1 MLGENEIQLERIL
14 VLTSVLVT
22 FRADDLN
29 LEIKSN
35 GSWSSKKQMDPFV
48 HAAISPLQDQPL
60 SPCCCQ
66 WLRSSA
72 SSPGEYKLG
81 STEAYGGE
89 ECSAVNFG
97 DEYYTNPATSTSPF
111 QRLQIRY
118 KLLLNDNGNFS
129 PFTEPLILA
138 SLLE

>member
-1 MLGENEIQLERIL
+1 MKASKTLLLQSGFFQPACSRPGREVSPESPSPPAQPGAPPCTAAMSPSLGPAVPPL
-14 VLTSVLVT
+14 
-22 FRADDLN
+22 
-29 LEIKSN
+29 
-35 GSWSSKKQMDPFV
+35 
-48 HAAISPLQDQPL
+48 AIAH
-60 SPCCCQ
+60 
-66 WLRSSA
+66 RSA
-72 SSPGEYKLG
+72 PAPPHRGEYKLV

-97 DEYYTNPATSTSPF
+97 DGYYTNPATSTSPF

-129 PFTEPLILA
+129 PFTKPPILA